1 MAFLNWSFNLNTG
14 IKQVDEE
21 HILLVN
27 SINDLHESYQTGDVN
42 LVKAAYQKM
51 LDITIMHFENE
62 EKMLAENEYKMLDA
76 HKQVHAGF
84 IKRLK
89 ELQARYEYGD
99 DEAMQEALPI
109 LEQWLFRHIKVND
122 GGYINDMKERGVE

>member
-51 LDITIMHFENE
+51 LDITIMHSRTSSFHP
-62 EKMLAENEYKMLDA
+62 
-76 HKQVHAGF
+76 HKSICPPLSIRPAQTVT
-84 IKRLK
+84 R
-89 ELQARYEYGD
+89 ARV
-99 DEAMQEALPI
+99 LT
-109 LEQWLFRHIKVND
+109 
-122 GGYINDMKERGVE
+122 